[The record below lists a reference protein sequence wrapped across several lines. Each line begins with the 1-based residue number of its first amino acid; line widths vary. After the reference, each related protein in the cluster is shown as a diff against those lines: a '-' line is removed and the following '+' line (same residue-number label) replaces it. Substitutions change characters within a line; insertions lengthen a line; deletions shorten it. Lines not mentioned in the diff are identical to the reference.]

1 MASEPTDHELLLLL
15 RRDMESLAR
24 RLDEALTQLARGNA
38 RFEHIGLTEQETR
51 ITLGGLRQDF
61 SRAML
66 TAEEA
71 KRQAA
76 ALGDALSAWQTR
88 LKTIVWLGAPVVAI
102 VTTLVVEAVKR
113 LVFP

>member
-38 RFEHIGLTEQETR
+38 RFEHLALTEQETR
-51 ITLGGLRQDF
+51 ITLGSLRQDF

-66 TAEEA
+66 GADEA
-71 KRQAA
+71 KRQAGA
-76 ALGDALSAWQTR
+76 VADDLNAWKQR
-88 LKTIVWLGAPVVAI
+88 LKTVVWLGAPIVA
-102 VTTLVVEAVKR
+102 VLTTLLVEAVKR